1 MTVLKQTPLGFSNLF
16 DEFLNTPSN
25 ISYTPLVNIFE
36 KENVFILE
44 LNVPGIKKEEIIL
57 QIDKGILTIQYDHK
71 NIFENK
77 TDKVIRHEFHAK
89 SFKRS
94 FSLDDKI
101 NTSAI
106 DASLENGVLTLTL
119 PLKDEITTPKK
130 QITIK

>member
-1 MTVLKQTPLGFSNLF
+1 MEDIKNFLKSPEHRKSLF
-16 DEFLNTPSN
+16 DSGVEYAKKFIEQRKLLN
-25 ISYTPLVNIFE
+25 
-36 KENVFILE
+36 
-44 LNVPGIKKEEIIL
+44 KKDEIIL

-71 NIFENK
+71 NNIENN
-77 TDKVIRHEFHAK
+77 TDKVIRREFHAK

-106 DASLENGVLTLTL
+106 DAALENGVLTLTL
-119 PLKDEITTPKK
+119 PLKEDITTPKK